1 MRGVVCGV
9 KTAPNIAASRTK
21 NAKSSVEKS
30 QRAGACSASRS
41 DGTRMTCACSEW
53 HKSSTFIISGKLAAM
68 RIGELSRHTGVSIQ
82 TLRFYEREK
91 LLREPPRTS
100 GGYRSYGASDLARV
114 RFIRDAQELGFTL
127 REIRELVKIH
137 EPKARCAAPTNGNG
151 DWPEAFR
158 IARERLAIIDKKIE
172 ELQAFRDRLASG
184 LRNSQRRA
192 NKICPASAQV
202 ASKCPAQKDT

>member
-1 MRGVVCGV
+1 
-9 KTAPNIAASRTK
+9 
-21 NAKSSVEKS
+21 
-30 QRAGACSASRS
+30 
-41 DGTRMTCACSEW
+41 
-53 HKSSTFIISGKLAAM
+53 
-68 RIGELSRHTGVSIQ
+68 
-82 TLRFYEREK
+82 
-91 LLREPPRTS
+91 
-100 GGYRSYGASDLARV
+100 LARV

>member
-1 MRGVVCGV
+1 V
-9 KTAPNIAASRTK
+9 
-21 NAKSSVEKS
+21 
-30 QRAGACSASRS
+30 
-41 DGTRMTCACSEW
+41 CSEW
-53 HKSSTFIISGKLAAM
+53 YKSSTFIISGKLAAM
-68 RIGELSRHTGVSIQ
+68 RIGELSRHTSVSIQ

-100 GGYRSYGASDLARV
+100 GGYRSYGERDLARV

-127 REIRELVKIH
+127 REIRELLKIH
-137 EPKARCAAPTNGNG
+137 EPEGPYASRADGC

-158 IARERLAIIDKKIE
+158 IARERLAQIDKKIA

-202 ASKCPAQKDT
+202 ARKCPAQKGA